1 MIIVFGVAIFVTILG
16 ELSTLFSE
24 ITQKSRANEDRL
36 RQIND
41 LDMKFNIGAEL
52 VEKLQLYFENNINSL
67 DSSTQNDMDYIFK
80 LLPATLKI

>member
-1 MIIVFGVAIFVTILG
+1 VAIFVTILG

-41 LDMKFNIGAEL
+41 LDMKFNIGSEL
-52 VEKLQLYFENNINSL
+52 VEKLQLYFENNVNSL
-67 DSSTQNDMDYIFK
+67 DSST
-80 LLPATLKI
+80 